1 MKALTLPL
9 LVLLLLGSCESEYN
23 RRLRIGKE
31 LIRQNNY
38 EISTDVSNELKF
50 HAHISGNARAF
61 FEDLDTS
68 KLVRKEDND
77 ILITRFP

>member
-9 LVLLLLGSCESEYN
+9 LVLLLLGSCESEYH

-38 EISTDVSNELKF
+38 EISAGISTELKF
-50 HAHISGNARAF
+50 HAHISGNERAF
-61 FEDLDTS
+61 FEDIDTS
-68 KLVRKEDND
+68 KLVRREDNA

>member
-1 MKALTLPL
+1 MKALILPL

-38 EISTDVSNELKF
+38 EISSDVSNELKF
-50 HAHISGNARAF
+50 HAHISGNERAF
-61 FEDLDTS
+61 FEDIDTS
-68 KLVRKEDND
+68 RLVRNEENT